1 MNRSL
6 LRVSPTRVHASLVG
20 HETLLNVNDSRDA
33 LESFATCFIAT
44 GLHDAPPDDDL
55 KKAAPSW

>member
-1 MNRSL
+1 
-6 LRVSPTRVHASLVG
+6 VHASLVG

-33 LESFATCFIAT
+33 VESFATCFIAT